1 MPLDVLF
8 IDNSIQ
14 MISMNQYGWSSFH
27 QPEQIHTDLLIG
39 RVTSIQG
46 FKYHVITTGGE
57 KETELS
63 GKLLHETSSDELP
76 KVGDWVTLKDYDT
89 LGYIIDVLPRKN
101 LLSRK
106 NPGARTEKQVLA
118 TNVDYALIVQ
128 GLDRD
133 FNLMRLERYLVQLTA
148 CAIKPI
154 VVLNKVDLV
163 GDWTPFRMEIAK
175 LQRDCPVYFC
185 STYTRIGLDQ
195 MVNTVLEKER
205 TYILIGSS
213 GVGKS
218 SLLNAL
224 MDSTIQ
230 HVDEIS
236 SFNNKGRH
244 TTTTRDLFLLPN
256 GSIMI
261 DSPGM
266 REFGLTGETDSSE
279 SDLFPAIQ
287 RFAVNCH
294 FSDCTHLHELGCAVI
309 EAVRTG
315 KLESMVYESYLKLVK
330 EQRRFQMSAEDK
342 KRAGK
347 IAGRRSREAQ
357 DNRRKYK
364 Y

>member
-1 MPLDVLF
+1 
-8 IDNSIQ
+8 
-14 MISMNQYGWSSFH
+14 MISLNQYGWNSIH
-27 QPEQIHTDLLIG
+27 QPEQIHSGLLIG

-46 FKYHVITTGGE
+46 FKYHVITTSGE
-57 KETELS
+57 KDAELS

-101 LLSRK
+101 VLSRK
-106 NPGARTEKQVLA
+106 NPGARTEKQILA
-118 TNVDYALIVQ
+118 ANIDYALIVQ

-163 GDWTPFRMEIAK
+163 DDWTPFTREIAK

-185 STYTRIGLDQ
+185 STYTGIGVDQ
-195 MVNTVLEKER
+195 LVNTVLEKCQ

-224 MDSTIQ
+224 MHSDIQ
-230 HVDEIS
+230 HVDQVS

-244 TTTTRDLFLLPN
+244 TTTTRDLFLLQN

-266 REFGLTGETDSSE
+266 REFGLTGEADQSE
-279 SDLFPAIQ
+279 GDLFPAIQ

-294 FSDCTHLHELGCAVI
+294 FSDCRHLQESGCAVI
-309 EAVRTG
+309 QAVHLGT
-315 KLESMVYESYLKLVK
+315 LESEVYESYLKLVK
-330 EQRRFQMSAEDK
+330 EQRRFQTSAEDK

-347 IAGRRSREAQ
+347 LAGRRSREAQ
-357 DNRRKYK
+357 NNRRKYK